1 MDDNQVEAER
11 TLEEEMATAKSRL
24 QTFLEYREMTDMD
37 EIGRRKFVNNAFDGV
52 LTMVGVVMG
61 SYVAGVT
68 DPAVVISTGVTTSM
82 AIGVS
87 GFWGAFISE
96 KAERKR
102 ELDDLGKALLS
113 DLSETKQA
121 RAGHVAS
128 WVVSAVDGLS
138 PFLAAF
144 FVVLP
149 FLFTALVGNIDYIYY
164 ASISFAL
171 IFLFG
176 LGVFTGS
183 VGRDNIIGSGLKMV
197 VAGVVC
203 IALSFLLNVS

>member
-1 MDDNQVEAER
+1 MTTTQD
-11 TLEEEMATAKSRL
+11 KL
-24 QTFLEYREMTDMD
+24 QTFMEYREMTDMD
-37 EIGRRKFVNNAFDGV
+37 EIGRRKFVNNAFDGI

-61 SYVAGVT
+61 SYLAGVT

-87 GFWGAFISE
+87 GFWGAYISE

-102 ELDDLGKALLS
+102 EIDDLGKALLS
-113 DLSETKQA
+113 DLSDSKQA

-128 WVVSAVDGLS
+128 IVVSVVDGLS

-149 FLFTALVGNIDYIYY
+149 FLFAGLVSNINYIYY
-164 ASISFAL
+164 TSIAFAL
-171 IFLFG
+171 LFLFG

-183 VGRDNIIGSGLKMV
+183 VGRQNVIRSGIRML
-197 VAGVVC
+197 VAGIVC
-203 IALSFLLNVS
+203 IALSFLLS

>member
-1 MDDNQVEAER
+1 MTTTQD
-11 TLEEEMATAKSRL
+11 RL
-24 QTFLEYREMTDMD
+24 QTFMEYREMTDMD
-37 EIGRRKFVNNAFDGV
+37 EIGRRKFVNNAFDGI

-102 ELDDLGKALLS
+102 ELDELGRALLS
-113 DLSETKQA
+113 DLSDTKQA

-138 PFLAAF
+138 PFFAAF

-149 FLFTALVGNIDYIYY
+149 FLFAGLMGNIDYVYY
-164 ASISFAL
+164 TSIAFAL
-171 IFLFG
+171 VFLFG

-183 VGRDNIIGSGLKMV
+183 VGRQNVVTAGLRML

-203 IALSFLLNVS
+203 IALSFLLNVK

>member
-1 MDDNQVEAER
+1 
-11 TLEEEMATAKSRL
+11 MATTSDKL
-24 QTFLEYREMTDMD
+24 QTFMEYREMTDMD
-37 EIGRRKFVNNAFDGV
+37 EIGRRKFVNNAFDGI

-61 SYVAGVT
+61 SYIAGVT

-102 ELDDLGKALLS
+102 ELDELGRALLA
-113 DLSETKQA
+113 DLSDTKQA

-128 WVVSAVDGLS
+128 IVVSAVDGLS

-144 FVVLP
+144 FVVIP
-149 FLFTALVGNIDYIYY
+149 FLFAGMLSNIAYAYY
-164 ASISFAL
+164 ASIAFAL
-171 IFLFG
+171 LFLFG

-183 VGRDNIIGSGLKMV
+183 VGRQNVIVSGVRMLI
-197 VAGVVC
+197 AGIVC
-203 IALSFLLNVS
+203 IVLSFILS